1 MMARIEKLEE
11 KSIERV
17 SRHKAVAATFSIY
30 ELDGKKVLQIDTYG
44 SPDRQHPGK
53 TSQSIQLEEA
63 GIRELKRILDR
74 I

>member
-1 MMARIEKLEE
+1 MARIDAFKE

-17 SRHKAVAATFSIY
+17 TRHKPVSATYSIY

-44 SPDRQHPGK
+44 SPDRQMPGK
-53 TSQSIQLEEA
+53 TSQSIQLEES
-63 GIRELKRILDR
+63 GIAALKKILEQ